1 MLPALALL
9 PAAAAAAAP
18 PLPSAPVLQ
27 WQLHDTGCF
36 VHYNMATMAGS
47 QGCQSGVAAPPPL
60 SAWQPTAL
68 DTDAWMDTCKA
79 MGGTRIIYVA
89 KHGCGFAAWKS
100 KVSAYN
106 YSVANIDGGVDV
118 VAAFVQSARAAGLG
132 VGFYYSD
139 ATNSYCNVRGGVV
152 VSLPSPLSTRSFA
165 CCLSRLLSA
174 LAALPQVPGGGKP
187 GQMLVTQQQYDA
199 FVVAHLTELWTDY
212 GALDEIWFDVSALTN
227 SLPLFCFVLG
237 CNPQSR

>member
-1 MLPALALL
+1 
-9 PAAAAAAAP
+9 
-18 PLPSAPVLQ
+18 
-27 WQLHDTGCF
+27 
-36 VHYNMATMAGS
+36 
-47 QGCQSGVAAPPPL
+47 
-60 SAWQPTAL
+60 
-68 DTDAWMDTCKA
+68 
-79 MGGTRIIYVA
+79 MGGSRIIYVA